1 MSKSR
6 IASAI
11 TRGAGKSKTQAN
23 KRNFKSL
30 DSLLKK
36 VESGQLLTS
45 KQLESYTLT
54 RERAKGMIGGSKQ
67 SPGADIS
74 MTTKEF
80 NTKYPTTAEI
90 QKDIRENIAAK
101 LKQRKRKSP
110 NEDPRNQEGDPLEM
124 EDTNLLS
131 DDELREMLGL
141 TSSKSPEAKERGSN
155 MYNKL
160 NYNKGGV
167 KRKAPAAK
175 NKMMRGGAVKGK
187 PRTGHSD
194 YRKGG
199 LFK

>member
-11 TRGAGKSKTQAN
+11 TRGAGKSKTQTN
-23 KRNFKSL
+23 KRNFEALESML
-30 DSLLKK
+30 ER
-36 VESGQLLTS
+36 VESGKPLTE
-45 KQLESYTLT
+45 KQLERYMLT
-54 RERAKGMIGGSKQ
+54 RERAKGMIGGSRK

-80 NTKYPTTAEI
+80 NTKYPTVT
-90 QKDIRENIAAK
+90 QLQDNIRKNVETR
-101 LKQRKRKSP
+101 LKERRRKSP
-110 NEDPRNQEGDPLEM
+110 NEDPRNQEGDPLDM

-141 TSSKSPEAKERGSN
+141 TSSKSAAAKERGSN

-175 NKMMRGGAVKGK
+175 KKMMRGGAVKGK

>member
-124 EDTNLLS
+124 ENLS
-131 DDELREMLGL
+131 EDEFAEMMGL
-141 TSSKSPEAKERGSN
+141 VNPKS
-155 MYNKL
+155 
-160 NYNKGGV
+160 
-167 KRKAPAAK
+167 PAAK

>member
-1 MSKSR
+1 MSKRR

-11 TRGAGKSKTQAN
+11 TRGAGKSKTQTN
-23 KRNFKSL
+23 KRNFEAL
-30 DSLLKK
+30 
-36 VESGQLLTS
+36 ESMLERVASGKLLTE
-45 KQLESYTLT
+45 KQLERYTLT
-54 RERAKGMIGGSKQ
+54 RERAKDMIGGSKK

-80 NTKYPTTAEI
+80 NTKYPTVTQL
-90 QKDIRENIAAK
+90 QKNIRENITAK
-101 LKQRKRKSP
+101 LKERNKRSP
-110 NEDPRNQEGDPLEM
+110 NEDPRNQEGDPLDMENLSEDEFAEM
-124 EDTNLLS
+124 
-131 DDELREMLGL
+131 MGL
-141 TSSKSPEAKERGSN
+141 VNPKSAAAKERGSN
-155 MYNKL
+155 RYNEL

-175 NKMMRGGAVKGK
+175 KKMMRGGAVKGK

>member
-11 TRGAGKSKTQAN
+11 TRGAGKSKTQTN
-23 KRNFKSL
+23 KRNFEALESML
-30 DSLLKK
+30 ER
-36 VESGQLLTS
+36 VESGKPLTE
-45 KQLESYTLT
+45 KQLERYMLT
-54 RERAKGMIGGSKQ
+54 REAAKGMIGGSRK

-80 NTKYPTTAEI
+80 NTKYPTVKEL
-90 QKDIRENIAAK
+90 QDNIRKNVETR
-101 LKQRKRKSP
+101 LKERRRKSP
-110 NEDPRNQEGDPLEM
+110 NEDPRNQEGDPLDMENLSEDEFAEM
-124 EDTNLLS
+124 
-131 DDELREMLGL
+131 MGL
-141 TSSKSPEAKERGSN
+141 VNPKSAAAKERGSN

-175 NKMMRGGAVKGK
+175 KKMMRGGAVKGK

>member
-11 TRGAGKSKTQAN
+11 TRGAGKSKTQTN
-23 KRNFKSL
+23 KRNFEALEGMLEKVKSG
-30 DSLLKK
+30 KP
-36 VESGQLLTS
+36 LTS
-45 KQLESYTLT
+45 KQLERYMLT
-54 RERAKGMIGGSKQ
+54 RERAKGMIGGSRQ

-80 NTKYPTTAEI
+80 NTKYPTVKEL
-90 QKDIRENIAAK
+90 QDDIRKNVETR
-101 LKQRKRKSP
+101 LKERRRKSP

-124 EDTNLLS
+124 EDLS
-131 DDELREMLGL
+131 EEEFAEMMGL
-141 TSSKSPEAKERGSN
+141 TNPKSAAAKERRSN

-175 NKMMRGGAVKGK
+175 KKMMRGGAVKGK